1 MDGLTSATY
10 MAGTLIPLIAIGLPL
25 SPVAIGPGNALF
37 NAPPVYD
44 TSNNLH
50 HQLSLGEIIVATII
64 GAGIAMLLTYYVAMK
79 YANQICNFVFRL
91 VPHEALIGLFM
102 ALVIMLAYMDAG
114 WVNIFGVILIALF
127 PVFCTEMG

>member
-1 MDGLTSATY
+1 M
-10 MAGTLIPLIAIGLPL
+10 
-25 SPVAIGPGNALF
+25 
-37 NAPPVYD
+37 
-44 TSNNLH
+44 
-50 HQLSLGEIIVATII
+50 ATII

-114 WVNIFGVILIALF
+114 WVNIFGVILIGLVSGLLHRNGVNYGVLF
-127 PVFCTEMG
+127 MILYAAPWLMGVVGG